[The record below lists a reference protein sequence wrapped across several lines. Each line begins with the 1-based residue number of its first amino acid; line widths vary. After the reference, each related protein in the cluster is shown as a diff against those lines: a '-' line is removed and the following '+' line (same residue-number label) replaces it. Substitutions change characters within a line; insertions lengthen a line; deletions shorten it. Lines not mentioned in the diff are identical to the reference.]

1 MTMRRRR
8 RSDHVSGNHDR
19 WLVSYADFMTL
30 LFAFFVTM
38 YAISNVDA
46 KKLDKA
52 VSAFQV
58 AFAEWKVAPAPG
70 SGMGMLPGSSLGAT
84 ATATAVAQPD
94 GALLNVE
101 SRLFYRMRAV
111 GEDRV
116 ELRRDHRGLVITVKE
131 AGSFPTGSA
140 DLDGTALE
148 LFREIGR
155 SLADLPNAIRI
166 EGHTDD
172 LPIHTERFS
181 SNWALSTA
189 RATTVVAFMAQQ
201 VGLAPTRLSA
211 AGYGEFHPREP
222 NDSPEHRARN
232 RRVDIVVLN
241 AQTESREEPLV
252 GLERRP

>member
-1 MTMRRRR
+1 MTIRRRR
-8 RSDHVSGNHDR
+8 REDHVSGGHER
-19 WLVSYADFMTL
+19 WLVSYADFITL

-46 KKLDKA
+46 RKMEKA
-52 VSAFQV
+52 AAAFQV
-58 AFAEWKVAPAPG
+58 AFAEWKVAPDAG
-70 SGMGMLPGSSLGAT
+70 AGQGLLPGSTVGPIAAPIGPT
-84 ATATAVAQPD
+84 RRD

-131 AGSFPTGSA
+131 AGSFSTGRA
-140 DLDGTALE
+140 DLNADAIE
-148 LFREIGR
+148 LFKEIGKN
-155 SLADLPNAIRI
+155 LADLSNAIRV

-172 LPIHTERFS
+172 VPIHTPRFS
-181 SNWALSTA
+181 SNWDLSTA
-189 RATTVVAFMAQQ
+189 RATTVLAF
-201 VGLAPTRLSA
+201 LAGQGISAARLSA
-211 AGYGEFHPREP
+211 AGYGEFHPRER

-241 AQTESREEPLV
+241 QATESREEPLV
-252 GLERRP
+252 GLDRRQ